1 MLATKFIPLIK
12 YLERTP
18 LALKKTCPKMMK
30 RLQSQGNI
38 EVEGLGNKVTN
49 HEAAFATVLEEFG
62 FVWIPKNKKNDH
74 LKVLPKEGYY
84 YIYQENGTQ
93 AAIDFKI
100 MYIKD
105 SDICESY
112 KIDCKHSTCEKIK
125 LNDGWFEADVLYV
138 ITWTSKKIV
147 QFFIGYGSL
156 FTTEEENEFRR
167 MIRLKQKELN
177 SGLKKVGNLNVVWR
191 CANEYSLK
199 GFNATVAQTLVS
211 LQSLSSLALAE
222 ESL

>member
-1 MLATKFIPLIK
+1 MLTSKFIPVIEHLQ
-12 YLERTP
+12 RTP
-18 LALKKTCPKMMK
+18 LALKKACSEMMK
-30 RLQSQGNI
+30 RLQSQGKT
-38 EVEGLGNKVTN
+38 ESEGLGNKVTN

-62 FVWIPKNKKNDH
+62 FVWIPKNKKDDH
-74 LKVLPKEGYY
+74 LKVLPKDGYY
-84 YIYQENGTQ
+84 YIYQVNGSQ
-93 AAIDFKI
+93 ASIDFKI

-105 SDICESY
+105 SVICESY
-112 KIDCKHSTCEKIK
+112 KIDCKHSTSEKLK

-138 ITWTSKKIV
+138 ITWTSKKTV

-177 SGLKKVGNLNVVWR
+177 SGVKKIGNLKVVWR

-199 GFNATVAQTLVS
+199 GFKATVAQTLVS
-211 LQSLSSLALAE
+211 LQLPSSLALAE
-222 ESL
+222 ESV